1 MPSAA
6 GIGRV
11 SWNGATE
18 VAQWEVLAGS
28 AADNVSAVAHAT
40 RRGFETGIPL
50 PGPAKFVAARAISAS
65 GATLARSKVVRVR

>member
-1 MPSAA
+1 M
-6 GIGRV
+6 
-11 SWNGATE
+11 
-18 VAQWEVLAGS
+18 EVLGRGS

-65 GATLARSKVVRVR
+65 GATLARSKVVRVRSRPPGREARLRG